1 MNNHQPILR
10 IGLAMWSQPQWKQS
24 IYGDVPASARL
35 EKYAQVFN
43 TVEGNTTFYALP
55 TSPTVMNW
63 RDAVPED
70 FRFTFK
76 LPKTI
81 THDLQLQH
89 AQAEL
94 THFFNV
100 MEPLTDKTAMWK
112 IQLPAQFGPSSLP
125 ALERFLQQLPKG
137 FTYGV
142 EVRHGAFFNKGE
154 HERALNRLLIA
165 HQCNRIIMDSRPLF
179 AAKADNPALIDAQRK
194 KPQVPVHP
202 IATAHQPV
210 VRFIGQCDSQI
221 NLAFFQRWRIKLAQW
236 IREGKQPYIFIHTPD
251 NLQAP
256 ELAVALYNT
265 LKEAVKPNELAEINL
280 RQHSDNKSDQL
291 DFLF

>member
-1 MNNHQPILR
+1 
-10 IGLAMWSQPQWKQS
+10 MWSQPQWKHCL
-24 IYGDVPASARL
+24 YGDIPTSARL

-55 TSPTVMNW
+55 TLPTVMNW
-63 RDAVPED
+63 RDAVPDD

-94 THFFNV
+94 THFFNT
-100 MEPLTDKTAMWK
+100 MEPLIDKTAMWK
-112 IQLPAQFGPSSLP
+112 IQLPAQFGPSLLP
-125 ALERFLQQLPKG
+125 TLERFLQQLPKG
-137 FTYGV
+137 LTYGV
-142 EVRHGAFFNKGE
+142 EVRHRAFFNKSD
-154 HERALNRLLIA
+154 HEKALNRLLIT

-179 AAKADNPALIDAQRK
+179 AAKADTPIMIDAQQK

-210 VRFIGQCDSQI
+210 VRFIGQCDPQI
-221 NLAFFQRWRIKLAQW
+221 NLAFFQRWRTKLAQW
-236 IREGKQPYIFIHTPD
+236 INEGKQPYLFIHTPD
-251 NLQAP
+251 NIQAP
-256 ELAVALYNT
+256 ELALSFYNT
-265 LKEAVKPNELAEINL
+265 LTEVINPSSL
-280 RQHSDNKSDQL
+280 PQIHLQQGSQNTSNQL